1 MGDARRAQDL
11 AGAGAPG
18 KGCRGGRIPAG
29 GALELV
35 PVAPG
40 QTGAEPSAYE
50 SADRVLAP
58 TEEPKGP

>member
-18 KGCRGGRIPAG
+18 KGCSGGGMPAG

-35 PVAPG
+35 PVASG
-40 QTGAEPSAYE
+40 QAGAEPSA
-50 SADRVLAP
+50 
-58 TEEPKGP
+58 

>member
-29 GALELV
+29 GALELI

-40 QTGAEPSAYE
+40 QTGAEPSA
-50 SADRVLAP
+50 
-58 TEEPKGP
+58 